1 MTESI
6 CQVCRDA
13 VLYCKCWI
21 SEDRELTD
29 SGEFTITDGKLVA
42 IWNPSNRLLSGDQ
55 ELIDKILAEL
65 SGTKE
70 TICDVGVLWM
80 EQREPVAVALTAE
93 RLGFNLSGDVP
104 EWGFERDPQP
114 LRPDDQ
120 P

>member
-1 MTESI
+1 
-6 CQVCRDA
+6 
-13 VLYCKCWI
+13 
-21 SEDRELTD
+21 
-29 SGEFTITDGKLVA
+29 
-42 IWNPSNRLLSGDQ
+42 
-55 ELIDKILAEL
+55 
-65 SGTKE
+65 
-70 TICDVGVLWM
+70 M